1 MKADVKQQEIYK
13 RTGTCMYLV
22 SFYKKYLQHLKYTN
36 NFAWY
41 FSNLILSVKNMGM
54 EGRGGGGKGGNLL
67 NGKNLLSV
75 MKVNLST
82 IPYWAAPEKIQTG
95 GVRAMEFAG
104 VLKRGFVKIPGVK

>member
-1 MKADVKQQEIYK
+1 MKADVKQQQIYK
-13 RTGTCMYLV
+13 RTGRCMYLV

-41 FSNLILSVKNMGM
+41 FSSLILSVKNMGM
-54 EGRGGGGKGGNLL
+54 EGRAGGKGGNLL

-104 VLKRGFVKIPGVK
+104 VLKRDFVKIPGVK